1 MSINRFITT
10 TATAAAATTTTT
22 TTTTNAAI
30 TDFSRKSLYRKVIYL
45 SVSTEI
51 SHNFTASYI
60 TTFAF
65 LRAIFFSE
73 DFRLF
78 GCDAV

>member
-10 TATAAAATTTTT
+10 TATAAATTT

-45 SVSTEI
+45 YVSTEI
-51 SHNFTASYI
+51 SHNFTASCI

-73 DFRLF
+73 EFRLL